1 MRRSITLAICAALLS
16 SSIAQAATLGI
27 ANGQLLVDNGAGF
40 QPASAGMTLKP
51 GDRVMA
57 KADGKGS
64 IVYEGCAVDV
74 VAGSVVTVQ
83 QATPCVTTGSTAA
96 PAAAAAGG
104 ISTGGLILG
113 GAVIAG
119 GIAAAAAAGGK
130 SSSPSSP

>member
-1 MRRSITLAICAALLS
+1 MRRPITLAICAALLS

-27 ANGQLLVDNGAGF
+27 ANGQILVDNGGGF

-64 IVYEGCAVDV
+64 IAYEGCAVEV
-74 VAGSVVTVQ
+74 AAGSVVTVQ
-83 QATPCVTTGSTAA
+83 QTTPCMTTGSTAA
-96 PAAAAAGG
+96 PAAAAGG

-113 GAVIAG
+113 GVIVAG